1 MQEKEAQ
8 KMKTEMKMC
17 RFVEH
22 DIEFLPDY
30 EQLEFECY
38 MDACSMHPDDK
49 KRDCFKP
56 PRTNRKVK
64 CEVCGTIFRA
74 FDMKY
79 EKRINEFGEKDIFSK
94 WYCTV
99 FECSGFGYD
108 YQIIPVIRKY
118 VPPRKCSLKVA
129 ERKLLKQLF

>member
-17 RFVEH
+17 RWVF
-22 DIEFLPDY
+22 DWNLPD
-30 EQLEFECY
+30 EPKTSIWECY
-38 MDACSMHPDDK
+38 LDACSMHPDDK
-49 KRDCFKP
+49 KKDCFKP

-79 EKRINEFGEKDIFSK
+79 EKRINEFGEKDTFSK

-108 YQIIPVIRKY
+108 YQIIPVIRLY
-118 VPPRKCSLKVA
+118 VPPRKCPLKLS
-129 ERKLLKQLF
+129 ELELLKPLF